1 MKKKEIRPKRSSRKT
16 LQYQHLAAQSANRA
30 PVVIHLSNGTR
41 LQGFV
46 LGTDNYMVLLG
57 RRLDDPQPTIVYK
70 QAICLVTP
78 LDTSAVGIDPAI
90 AVGIDP
96 AIAAEF
102 VPIYIPR
109 TRKRR

>member
-1 MKKKEIRPKRSSRKT
+1 MKKKETRPKRSSRKE
-16 LQYQHLAAQSANRA
+16 LQYQHLAAHAANRA
-30 PVVIHLSNGTR
+30 PVVLHLSNGTR
-41 LQGFV
+41 LQGIV
-46 LGTDNYMVLLG
+46 LAADSYMVLLG
-57 RRLDDPQPTIVYK
+57 RQLDDPQPTLIYK

-78 LDTSAVGIDPAI
+78 LDTPAVA
-90 AVGIDP
+90 IDP

>member
-1 MKKKEIRPKRSSRKT
+1 MKKKETRPKRSSRKE
-16 LQYQHLAAQSANRA
+16 LQYQQLVAQSANRA
-30 PVVIHLSNGTR
+30 PVVVHLSNGTR
-41 LQGFV
+41 LQGVV
-46 LGTDNYMVLLG
+46 LATDNYMLLLG
-57 RRLDDPQPTIVYK
+57 RQLDDPQPTLVYK

-78 LDTSAVGIDPAI
+78 LDTP

>member
-1 MKKKEIRPKRSSRKT
+1 MKKKEIRPKHPSRKE
-16 LQYQHLAAQSANRA
+16 LQYQHLAVHSASRA
-30 PVVIHLSNGTR
+30 PVVVHLSNGTR
-41 LQGFV
+41 LQGIV
-46 LGTDNYMVLLG
+46 LAADSYMVLLG
-57 RRLDDPQPTIVYK
+57 RRLDDPQPTLVYK

-78 LDTSAVGIDPAI
+78 LDTPV
-90 AVGIDP
+90 VGIDP

>member
-1 MKKKEIRPKRSSRKT
+1 MKKKETRPKLHSRKE
-16 LQYQHLAAQSANRA
+16 LQYQHLAAHSANRA
-30 PVVIHLSNGTR
+30 PVVVHLSNGTR

-46 LGTDNYMVLLG
+46 LGTDNYLVLLG
-57 RRLDDPQPTIVYK
+57 RRLDDPQPTLVYK

-78 LDTSAVGIDPAI
+78 LDTP